1 MKSESTPP
9 EVFMLTDDQGQE
21 HAFTELFSF
30 KVDQTGKSYIALAAD
45 DVNEDGESDVLAFIY
60 DPEKDDG
67 LLLPIESDDE
77 YAMVEDVLATLMD
90 EGQLD

>member
-30 KVDQTGKSYIALAAD
+30 KVDQTGNRISH
-45 DVNEDGESDVLAFIY
+45 
-60 DPEKDDG
+60 
-67 LLLPIESDDE
+67 
-77 YAMVEDVLATLMD
+77 
-90 EGQLD
+90 